1 MWQVHK
7 GQVIAQTDGDGCH
20 ASPFPLLGQFSTMG
34 VKGEWVLHLDE
45 LQDVPV
51 LGEHK

>member
-1 MWQVHK
+1 MK
-7 GQVIAQTDGDGCH
+7 ITTQTNGVGCY
-20 ASPFPLLGQFSTMG
+20 ASPCPLLGQFSTRG
-34 VKGEWVLHLDE
+34 VKGEQILHLDE